1 MDASLDAITVR
12 NNEDAQR
19 YEAEVAGQV
28 AFTQYQRA
36 GDSII
41 FTHTEVPAALEGHGI
56 AAKLAR
62 TALDDAAAHGLT
74 VVPLCPYIASY
85 IRRHQEYLPLVD
97 EAYRRKLT
105 RG

>member
-1 MDASLDAITVR
+1 MDVSLDAITIK

-19 YEAEVAGQV
+19 YEAEIAGQV
-28 AFTQYQRA
+28 AFAQYQRA
-36 GDSII
+36 GDRII

-74 VVPLCPYIASY
+74 VVPLCPYVASY
-85 IRRHQEYLPLVD
+85 IRRHQEYLPRVD
-97 EAYRRKLT
+97 AAYRQKLT

>member
-1 MDASLDAITVR
+1 MDVSLDAITVR
-12 NNEDAQR
+12 NNEEAQR

-28 AFTQYQRA
+28 AITQYQRA
-36 GDSII
+36 GDRII

-62 TALDDAAAHGLT
+62 TALDDAAAQGLI
-74 VVPLCPYIASY
+74 VVPLCPYVASY
-85 IRRHQEYLPLVD
+85 IRLHQEYLPLVD
-97 EAYRRKLT
+97 SAYRRKLT

>member
-1 MDASLDAITVR
+1 MDVSLDAITVR
-12 NNEDAQR
+12 NNEEAQR
-19 YEAEVAGQV
+19 YEAEVAGQL
-28 AFTQYQRA
+28 AITQYQRA

-62 TALDDAAAHGLT
+62 MALDDAAAHGLT
-74 VVPLCPYIASY
+74 VVPLCPYVASY

-97 EAYRRKLT
+97 PAYRQKLT

>member
-1 MDASLDAITVR
+1 MDVSLDAITVR
-12 NNEDAQR
+12 NDEEAQR
-19 YEAEVAGQV
+19 YEAAVAGQLAIV
-28 AFTQYQRA
+28 QYQRA
-36 GDSII
+36 GDHII

-62 TALDDAAAHGLT
+62 AALDDAAAHGLT

-97 EAYRRKLT
+97 PAYRGRLT

>member
-1 MDASLDAITVR
+1 MDVNIDGVSVR

-19 YEAEVAGQV
+19 YEAEVAGQLAIV
-28 AFTQYQRA
+28 QYQRA
-36 GDSII
+36 GDHIV

-56 AAKLAR
+56 AATLAR
-62 TALDDAAAHGLT
+62 AALDDAAAHSLT
-74 VVPLCPYIASY
+74 VVPLCPYVASY

-97 EAYRRKLT
+97 PAYRQRLA